1 VIADVAAAM
10 RDQQIS
16 VESLLQR
23 GRSPGDAVPLVIIT
37 HETDEAAM
45 TRLLSALGALDAV
58 LEPPHVIRIEDL

>member
-1 VIADVAAAM
+1 M

-45 TRLLSALGALDAV
+45 NRLLATIGSLDAV